1 MFFFKR
7 NNEQIQEIQH
17 MLEKCNL
24 NIKDLS
30 ETLDLNE
37 KDVNRAMS
45 GSIKQK
51 DLLDKIQN
59 YLLDLLKTRES
70 ETRNELAKKSLAELH
85 FLLDYAKENSDSKYD
100 QQIKMKVSEQLQQD
114 IYKIVKNTKKVEEAR
129 EKITNNLDN
138 IDKSIKQVLINEN
151 YPLDYKINYG
161 DNYFPAKEYKKIKY
175 EAGYY
180 ESVLVTL
187 GEGKGKNWW
196 CVLFPPLCLIE
207 AEESDDVEYKFFV
220 KELLDKYLK

>member
-1 MFFFKR
+1 MKKKEKR
-7 NNEQIQEIQH
+7 GILI
-17 MLEKCNL
+17 LVVIAIL
-24 NIKDLS
+24 
-30 ETLDLNE
+30 
-37 KDVNRAMS
+37 VVVV
-45 GSIKQK
+45 
-51 DLLDKIQN
+51 LL
-59 YLLDLLKTRES
+59 
-70 ETRNELAKKSLAELH
+70 
-85 FLLDYAKENSDSKYD
+85 
-100 QQIKMKVSEQLQQD
+100 V
-114 IYKIVKNTKKVEEAR
+114 VKNTKKVEEAR

-207 AEESDDVEYKFFV
+207 A
-220 KELLDKYLK
+220 

>member
-51 DLLDKIQN
+51 NQEKSGKQLVS
-59 YLLDLLKTRES
+59 R
-70 ETRNELAKKSLAELH
+70 LAAFSVPKNKERGNDGKKER
-85 FLLDYAKENSDSKYD
+85 YC
-100 QQIKMKVSEQLQQD
+100 
-114 IYKIVKNTKKVEEAR
+114 KKCNATF
-129 EKITNNLDN
+129 K
-138 IDKSIKQVLINEN
+138 
-151 YPLDYKINYG
+151 
-161 DNYFPAKEYKKIKY
+161 
-175 EAGYY
+175 
-180 ESVLVTL
+180 
-187 GEGKGKNWW
+187 
-196 CVLFPPLCLIE
+196 
-207 AEESDDVEYKFFV
+207 
-220 KELLDKYLK
+220 

>member
-1 MFFFKR
+1 MKKNIIILLVILGVVFFSKT
-7 NNEQIQEIQH
+7 
-17 MLEKCNL
+17 KA
-24 NIKDLS
+24 
-30 ETLDLNE
+30 ETL
-37 KDVNRAMS
+37 
-45 GSIKQK
+45 I
-51 DLLDKIQN
+51 IP
-59 YLLDLLKTRES
+59 
-70 ETRNELAKKSLAELH
+70 
-85 FLLDYAKENSDSKYD
+85 KEAIRLRVVANSYSKYD
-100 QQIKMKVSEQLQQD
+100 KQIKMKVSEQLQQD
-114 IYKIVKNTKKVEEAR
+114 IYKLVKNTKKVEEAR